1 MPLWP
6 LQTRLQTSSTRQPSE
21 VTAPMPV
28 TTTRRFMEAPLDE
41 SFALGN
47 RLFDVVDGL
56 TDGLDLFRGVVGDV
70 DVELLFEFHHQFD
83 GVQGIGPQ
91 IVDERGLA
99 GNLVLADAKLLGDD
113 INHTF
118 FD

>member
-1 MPLWP
+1 MPGSAQSPAPTPKRPSLP
-6 LQTRLQTSSTRQPSE
+6 VQRRRRTRSK
-21 VTAPMPV
+21 
-28 TTTRRFMEAPLDE
+28 RFV
-41 SFALGN
+41 LGD

-56 TDGLDLFRGVVGDV
+56 TDGLDLFRRVVGDV
-70 DVELLFEFHHQFD
+70 DVELFFEFHHQFD
-83 GVQGIGPQ
+83 GVQGVSPQ

-99 GNLVLADAKLLGDD
+99 VDLVLADAKLLGDD